1 MFWAV
6 KVELEHLQFKV
17 KEWER
22 IAFVDSL
29 FFVFI
34 VFFYLYFVILIAV
47 LSFFFHDYF
56 DNILD
61 NL

>member
-22 IAFVDSL
+22 IAVVDSL
-29 FFVFI
+29 FFVFQ
-34 VFFYLYFVILIAV
+34 VFCFYCIFLFIFCYFNC
-47 LSFFFHDYF
+47 STFFFF
-56 DNILD
+56 P
-61 NL
+61 

>member
-22 IAFVDSL
+22 IAVVDSL

-47 LSFFFHDYF
+47 LSFFFP
-56 DNILD
+56 
-61 NL
+61 